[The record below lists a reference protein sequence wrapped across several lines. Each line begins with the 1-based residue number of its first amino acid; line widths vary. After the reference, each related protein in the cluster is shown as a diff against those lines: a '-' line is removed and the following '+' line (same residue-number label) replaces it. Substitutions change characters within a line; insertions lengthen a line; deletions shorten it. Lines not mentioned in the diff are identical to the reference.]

1 MDLDPEDEK
10 KDSGGLRK
18 RDVTRIICW
27 TVTANLLALGLIVI
41 TLALTIRPELAGT
54 ILDKIAALHSSDDV
68 PNTKSD
74 LTVSFAFKNEDPLAS
89 LEPRKS
95 SLNLTLV
102 GKLEVEEE
110 TLVEEVVPD
119 EVAEDESGLV
129 SEQFEEVRAMAI
141 EPILKASDREGKVA
155 IGSFKPIS
163 VSGNSDSCVALGHS
177 MLTEAKSSKTLLDV
191 VIETDAITIAK
202 ICTSNGA
209 VFLTCRAGQITISP
223 RRPRPDNGC

>member
-1 MDLDPEDEK
+1 M
-10 KDSGGLRK
+10 RK

-41 TLALTIRPELAGT
+41 TLAFTLRPELVGS
-54 ILDKIAALHSSDDV
+54 ILNKVVSLHNTAEE
-68 PNTKSD
+68 PNAKSD

-89 LEPRKS
+89 LEPRKT

-102 GKLEVEEE
+102 GKLEVEAESI
-110 TLVEEVVPD
+110 VEEEAP
-119 EVAEDESGLV
+119 AEMTDGESGLA

-141 EPILKASDREGKVA
+141 EPILKAPDREGRVA

-163 VSGNSDSCVALGHS
+163 VSGSSDSCVSLGHS
-177 MLTEAKSSKTLLDV
+177 MLAEAKSSKTLLDV
-191 VIETDAITIAK
+191 VIDTDAITIAK